1 MIIKKIMHDQRN
13 DLRDIVDFACYDFP
27 NYQCNNG
34 KCHNITGVYSCRINE
49 TNIMNQALL
58 IFLSSQPS
66 SSSPQQAIHKRATP
80 PYNYFS
86 CRHMTV
92 LKVEK
97 TASRWLDFS
106 SASKFPS
113 IPFDVWPW
121 QSWQHDINR
130 FSFLFSQPFLCVF
143 QDLEIWLTQSFFPL
157 ELSLFNWQGE
167 KWSQQYMGNGYYGIC
182 LCFQKLW
189 WISNLL
195 IFSNIF
201 KTNFLCDPFN

>member
-1 MIIKKIMHDQRN
+1 MYSKWLPQETLDCKDIDNYQCSSLDQLFEVADDYQEDHAVKDDQRN
-13 DLRDIVDFACYDFP
+13 DSDEILDFVSYDFP

-66 SSSPQQAIHKRATP
+66 SSSPQLAIHKTSTH

-113 IPFDVWPW
+113 IPFDDWPW

-130 FSFLFSQPFLCVF
+130 FSFPFYRPLLGIF

-157 ELSLFNWQGE
+157 ELSLFN
-167 KWSQQYMGNGYYGIC
+167 
-182 LCFQKLW
+182 
-189 WISNLL
+189 
-195 IFSNIF
+195 
-201 KTNFLCDPFN
+201 

>member
-1 MIIKKIMHDQRN
+1 
-13 DLRDIVDFACYDFP
+13 
-27 NYQCNNG
+27 
-34 KCHNITGVYSCRINE
+34 
-49 TNIMNQALL
+49 
-58 IFLSSQPS
+58 
-66 SSSPQQAIHKRATP
+66 
-80 PYNYFS
+80 
-86 CRHMTV
+86 MTV

-113 IPFDVWPW
+113 IPFDDW

-130 FSFLFSQPFLCVF
+130 FSFPFPWTFLSIF

-182 LCFQKLW
+182 LCFQKVW

-201 KTNFLCDPFN
+201 DFRKAKQTFYVTHLIREGPRPECYHSNILWLNLERIFEYFPIKEGSLPASDIFYIICDQMSKGYLYISQQRKGLCQQVIFSL

>member
-1 MIIKKIMHDQRN
+1 MIKVCLMTISR
-13 DLRDIVDFACYDFP
+13 
-27 NYQCNNG
+27 
-34 KCHNITGVYSCRINE
+34 
-49 TNIMNQALL
+49 
-58 IFLSSQPS
+58 
-66 SSSPQQAIHKRATP
+66 IHKTKTH

-113 IPFDVWPW
+113 IPFDDWPW

-130 FSFLFSQPFLCVF
+130 FSFPFSWPFQSIF

-157 ELSLFNWQGE
+157 ELSLFNYQGE
-167 KWSQQYMGNGYYGIC
+167 TKVTSAIHGEWI
-182 LCFQKLW
+182 LW
-189 WISNLL
+189 NMFVLPKRWLISNVL

-201 KTNFLCDPFN
+201 VFRKAKQTFYVTHLIREDPGPECYHSNILWLNLERIIEYFPIKEGPLPASDIL